1 MSLIG
6 ILFCVVEGKSE
17 NNLVFKADK
26 VISGGIEMPY
36 RIAKTEKAGNL
47 SVVIYLHGGSSKGN
61 DNEVQMKEAGADSIA
76 NCLKLRQIG
85 CSGIAVILQ
94 TLKIRMQMINHNIDN
109 QSAGNGIGKSLI

>member
-1 MSLIG
+1 
-6 ILFCVVEGKSE
+6 
-17 NNLVFKADK
+17 
-26 VISGGIEMPY
+26 
-36 RIAKTEKAGNL
+36 
-47 SVVIYLHGGSSKGN
+47 
-61 DNEVQMKEAGADSIA
+61 MKEAGVDSIA